1 MTTTSIPPTQ
11 YARSGSIH
19 LAYQVLG
26 TGPPNLVVVSSG
38 PGSHMDHQWREPH
51 AVRWLRRTASFSRLV
66 MYDNRGVGLSDPVP
80 IDAVPTMDEQVDD
93 VRVIMDATECER
105 AVIVGHIG
113 GTAPAL
119 VFAASHPE
127 RVEKVVVMGGYAR
140 LRRAD
145 DYPYGVDQE
154 QIDMIADTILAGWG
168 TGMDLPMTD
177 PSMVGDEEF
186 TAWYAQMERLAASP
200 GTAVAMARQWFET
213 DVRSVLHTINAPTLV
228 IGRANNALYTPDH
241 ARYLADNIAG
251 ARYVEFPG
259 SDLHFF
265 TEGADGVLDVMEEF
279 VTGAPPPPSVDRFL
293 GTVLFVDIVQSTQLA
308 VALGDARF
316 RALLDEFHDLIK
328 RQLERHGGRLVDT
341 AGDGALTLFD
351 SPARAIS
358 CAESTRDGVRALGIE
373 IRAGVHT
380 GEMERGSGGEVR
392 GIAVHIGARVAALA
406 GPSQVFVSRT
416 IRDLMAGAP
425 IRFES
430 AGVHTLKGVPGRWE
444 IYSVAR

>member
-1 MTTTSIPPTQ
+1 MTSIPPTQ
-11 YARSGSIH
+11 YARNGSMH

-26 TGPPNLVVVSSG
+26 EGPPNLVVVSSG
-38 PGSHMDHQWREPH
+38 PGSHMDHQWQEPH
-51 AVRWLRRTASFSRLV
+51 AARWLRRTASFCRLV

-80 IDAVPTMDEQVDD
+80 SDAVPTMDEQVED
-93 VRVIMDATECER
+93 VNVIMDTTNCDR

-127 RVEKVVVMGGYAR
+127 RVEKLIVMNGYAR
-140 LRRAD
+140 LRRSD
-145 DYPYGVDQE
+145 DYPYGVEQE

-177 PSMVGDEEF
+177 PSMIGDEEF

-200 GTAVAMARQWFET
+200 GTAMAMARQWFEI
-213 DVRSVLHTINAPTLV
+213 DVRSVLPTITVPTLV
-228 IGRANNALYTPDH
+228 IGRADNALYTPDI
-241 ARYLADNIAG
+241 ARYLADNIPG
-251 ARYVEFPG
+251 AKYLEFPG

-265 TEGADGVLDVMEEF
+265 TEGADAVLDTIEEF
-279 VTGAPPPPSVDRFL
+279 VTDAPPPPSFDRFL
-293 GTVLFVDIVQSTQLA
+293 GTVLFVDIVGSTKMA

-316 RALLDEFHDLIK
+316 RALLEEFHHLIK
-328 RQLERHGGRLVDT
+328 RQLERHGGKLIDT
-341 AGDGALTLFD
+341 AGDGALSLFD
-351 SPARAIS
+351 SPARAIA
-358 CAESTRDGVRALGIE
+358 CAESTRDAVRALGIE

-406 GPSQVFVSRT
+406 GASQVFVSRT

-444 IYSVAR
+444 IYAVAR

>member
-1 MTTTSIPPTQ
+1 MLTSIPPTQ
-11 YARSGSIH
+11 YALNGSIH

-26 TGPPNLVVVSSG
+26 EGPPNLVVVSSG
-38 PGSHMDHQWREPH
+38 PGSHMDHQWLEPH
-51 AVRWLRRTASFSRLV
+51 AARWLRRTAAFCRMV

-80 IDAVPTMDEQVDD
+80 NDAVPTMDEQVDD
-93 VRVIMDATECER
+93 VRVIMDATECDR

-127 RVEKVVVMGGYAR
+127 RVEKLILMGGYAR
-140 LRRAD
+140 LRRSD
-145 DYPYGVDQE
+145 DYPHGVDQE
-154 QIDMIADTILAGWG
+154 QVDMIADTILAGWG

-213 DVRSVLHTINAPTLV
+213 DVRGVLPTIAVPTLV
-228 IGRANNALYTPDH
+228 IARANNALYTADI
-241 ARYLADNIAG
+241 ARYLADNISG
-251 ARYVEFPG
+251 AQYLEFPG

-265 TEGADGVLDVMEEF
+265 TEGADAVLDSIEEF
-279 VTGAPPPPSVDRFL
+279 VTGAPPPPSFDRFL
-293 GTVLFVDIVQSTQLA
+293 GTVLFVDIVGSTKLA
-308 VALGDARF
+308 VELGDTRF
-316 RALLDEFHDLIK
+316 RALLEEFHDLIK
-328 RQLERHGGRLVDT
+328 RQLERHGGKLIDT

-351 SPARAIS
+351 SPARAIA

-416 IRDLMAGAP
+416 IHDLMAGAP

-444 IYSVAR
+444 IYAVAR